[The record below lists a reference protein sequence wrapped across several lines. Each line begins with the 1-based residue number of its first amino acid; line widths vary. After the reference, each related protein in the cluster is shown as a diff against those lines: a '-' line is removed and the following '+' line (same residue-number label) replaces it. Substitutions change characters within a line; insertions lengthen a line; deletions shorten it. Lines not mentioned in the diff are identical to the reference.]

1 MDSHKANARI
11 WHMIVRWCIDGIL
24 SLRRGFAQT
33 LNALVA
39 SQNKPRFRHSENK
52 KRVVHGLNWNW
63 DTAIILKNP
72 SRIGLSRPEF
82 YGF

>member
-24 SLRRGFAQT
+24 SLRRGFAQI

-39 SQNKPRFRHSENK
+39 SQNKPRFGTPKIKN
-52 KRVVHGLNWNW
+52 GL
-63 DTAIILKNP
+63 
-72 SRIGLSRPEF
+72 F
-82 YGF
+82 MV